1 MSDDWEDWENDDFTI
16 PVLNIPNEE
25 QLKQIKERKLVEE
38 SDNVLSKELFSNGID
53 NEYKILNSA
62 ATIEKQTQFTEK
74 KALSK
79 KISNKELN
87 ELKQKE
93 FSKKIKEIK
102 KNKQKAKETFGEID
116 DYDEYADYE
125 DMFY

>member
-38 SDNVLSKELFSNGID
+38 SDNALSKELFSNGID

-74 KALSK
+74 KVLSK

-125 DMFY
+125 DMLY

>member
-38 SDNVLSKELFSNGID
+38 SDNILSKELFSNGID

-74 KALSK
+74 KVLSK

-125 DMFY
+125 DMLY

>member
-38 SDNVLSKELFSNGID
+38 SDNALSKELFSNGID
-53 NEYKILNSA
+53 NEYKILNSSE
-62 ATIEKQTQFTEK
+62 TIEKQTQFTEK
-74 KALSK
+74 KASIK

-116 DYDEYADYE
+116 DYDEYANYE

>member
-38 SDNVLSKELFSNGID
+38 SDNALSKELFSNGID
-53 NEYKILNSA
+53 NEYKILNSSE
-62 ATIEKQTQFTEK
+62 TIEKQTQFTEK
-74 KALSK
+74 KASIK

>member
-38 SDNVLSKELFSNGID
+38 SDNALSKELFSNGID

-74 KALSK
+74 KVLSK